1 MHSSSIPVRL
11 HRRAL
16 VTGAATGIGLAVCQA
31 LSLQEWHVLATA
43 LPGQDSSA
51 LRELQGTEV
60 VEADLS
66 DDSSLQALVDR
77 VRREPGLDAFISSAG
92 IAIPGPLE
100 AIPAEALREQFE
112 VNAFAPVLLARAIL
126 PLMRKSRGTLL
137 FIGAGQG
144 RVALPFGG
152 PYAASKSALAALTD
166 ALRAETAGSGIT
178 VTLVEPGAVRTSIL
192 TDSSAR
198 ALALLEGMPKETA
211 DLYRG
216 ALLAVL
222 RRSGLAFRQ
231 ALPVEDV
238 ARLITRTLDSPH
250 PPPRRLVDRDALLLA
265 AVDGYPARWRA
276 RLIRR
281 LMHERK
287 A

>member
-1 MHSSSIPVRL
+1 MRSSTPARP

-31 LSLQEWHVLATA
+31 LSRQEWHVLATA

-51 LRELQGTEV
+51 LHDLQGVEV
-60 VEADLS
+60 VEADLRWN
-66 DDSSLQALVDR
+66 SSLQALVDR
-77 VRREPGLDAFISSAG
+77 VRREPVLDAFISSAG

-112 VNAFAPVLLARAIL
+112 VNTFAPVLLARAIL
-126 PLMRKSRGTLL
+126 PLLRKSRGSLV
-137 FIGAGQG
+137 FVGAGQG

-152 PYAASKSALAALTD
+152 PYAASKAALAALTD

-178 VTLVEPGAVRTSIL
+178 VTLFEPGAVRTGIL

-198 ALALLEGMPKETA
+198 ALAQLEGMPEA
-211 DLYRG
+211 MAGLYRS

-222 RRSGLAFRQ
+222 RRSGQAFRQ

-250 PPPRRLVDRDALLLA
+250 PPPRRLVGRDALLLA
-265 AVDGYPARWRA
+265 AVADLPARWRA
-276 RLIRR
+276 RLVRR
-281 LMHERK
+281 LMRERK